1 MTTLSTALSLG
12 FMPLNIFLYSQR
24 WTAHKAKIPYD
35 KICLSLVLVIVPV
48 ILGAFFKRK
57 WPNAARIL
65 IKVSTTKTAASHWH
79 GIHTFYLSDQTKSAC
94 MYSSVIAAT
103 CTRQVI
109 LLTHTTHHD

>member
-24 WTAHKAKIPYD
+24 WTAHKARIPYD

-79 GIHTFYLSDQTKSAC
+79 GIHTFSLSDQTKSSFDQSAC

-109 LLTHTTHHD
+109 